1 MGRSAD
7 RWQRVRE
14 VGYSADRRWRVRPRR
29 HADHH
34 CAAGPKASGRKT
46 ASKFP
51 DWLIAFGDSGYAVLY
66 QVDGEQSIVL
76 ADRH

>member
-1 MGRSAD
+1 MDRVLHEMEEKDVTEISAEQD
-7 RWQRVRE
+7 ARF
-14 VGYSADRRWRVRPRR
+14 
-29 HADHH
+29 
-34 CAAGPKASGRKT
+34 